1 MTLIYNYDDDG
12 NFINSQVALVDEF
25 GKEILPENSTY
36 LKPLEEKEGYKVKFN
51 GNAWI
56 YEEIPQPDTQ
66 PEPTIE
72 EQNEVIR
79 QTRESLYV
87 QTSDKL
93 KADYDEAAARGSEN
107 SEELKKAWLESKDKI
122 RAENPY
128 IQAESIK
135 IESKEVI

>member
-1 MTLIYNYDDDG
+1 MTLIYNYDSDG

-36 LKPLEEKEGYKVKFN
+36 LKPLEEKEGYKVRFDGEK
-51 GNAWI
+51 WI
-56 YEEIPQPDTQ
+56 YEEIPQPKPQ

-93 KADYDEAAARGSEN
+93 KADYDEAVARGSEN
-107 SEELKKAWLESKDKI
+107 AEQLKQEWLASKDKI

-128 IQAESIK
+128 IEQD
-135 IESKEVI
+135 